1 MAGLLQGGIRR
12 VPRGVRGA
20 GTSFRGKG
28 RRVSRETGRRILHA
42 VPLVALAIA
51 IVVAGGPWFAGGMAI
66 VGILGIREFLAMAQE
81 KEPLPVPMYLAL
93 VGFILAAALGS
104 KTTILLSL
112 AVPFPLLF
120 FFALR
125 RKDRTGITDS
135 FSASLLGLYWIGIPL
150 IFAILLRDIPDYGT
164 GLLVDVLIGTFVAD
178 TGAYAVGRL
187 FGSRPLAPKLSP
199 NKTVEG
205 LIGGIVLGIVAVW
218 AAGLYQDWLS
228 GTDALI
234 LGAAVAFTAPIGDLF
249 ESMLK
254 RDLGTKDAGGV
265 LGAHGG
271 ILDRLDA
278 AFFTV
283 VVGYFVSLLLI

>member
-1 MAGLLQGGIRR
+1 M
-12 VPRGVRGA
+12 
-20 GTSFRGKG
+20 
-28 RRVSRETGRRILHA
+28 SRETGRRILHA
-42 VPLVALAIA
+42 VPLIVLAIA

-81 KEPLPVPMYLAL
+81 KDPLPAPMYLAL

-120 FFALR
+120 FFAIR

-135 FSASLLGLYWIGIPL
+135 FAVSLLGLYWIGIPL

-234 LGAAVAFTAPIGDLF
+234 LGAAVALTAPIGDLF
-249 ESMLK
+249 ESMIK
-254 RDLGTKDAGGV
+254 RDVGVKDSGRILAG
-265 LGAHGG
+265 HGG
-271 ILDRLDA
+271 ILDRFDSLLFA
-278 AFFTV
+278 ALA
-283 VVGYFVSLLLI
+283 GYFLTTWMVL

>member
-1 MAGLLQGGIRR
+1 M
-12 VPRGVRGA
+12 
-20 GTSFRGKG
+20 
-28 RRVSRETGRRILHA
+28 SRETGRRILHA
-42 VPLVALAIA
+42 VPLIALAIA

-120 FFALR
+120 LSALR

-135 FSASLLGLYWIGIPL
+135 FSVSLLGVYWIGIPL

>member
-1 MAGLLQGGIRR
+1 M
-12 VPRGVRGA
+12 
-20 GTSFRGKG
+20 
-28 RRVSRETGRRILHA
+28 SRETGKRILHA
-42 VPLVALAIA
+42 VPLIVVAIV
-51 IVVAGGPWFAGGMAI
+51 IVVAGGAWFAGGLLVI
-66 VGILGIREFLAMAQE
+66 GILGAREFIAMAQDE
-81 KEPLPVPMYLAL
+81 DPLPVPIYLGL
-93 VGFILAAALGS
+93 LGFILAAALGTD
-104 KTTILLSL
+104 TTILLAF

-120 FFALR
+120 LFSLR
-125 RKDRTGITDS
+125 RKDRTGITVS
-135 FSASLLGLYWIGIPL
+135 LSISLLGLFWIGIPL
-150 IFAILLRDIPDYGT
+150 VHAILLRDIPEYGT

-187 FGSRPLAPKLSP
+187 FGSRPLAPRLSP

-205 LIGGIVLGIVAVW
+205 LIGGIVLGILAVW

-234 LGAAVAFTAPIGDLF
+234 LGAAVALTAPFGDLF

-265 LGAHGG
+265 FGAHGG
-271 ILDRLDA
+271 VLDRLDA

-283 VVGYFVSLLLI
+283 VVGYYVSLLLV

>member
-1 MAGLLQGGIRR
+1 LSG
-12 VPRGVRGA
+12 
-20 GTSFRGKG
+20 
-28 RRVSRETGRRILHA
+28 ETGRRILHA
-42 VPLVALAIA
+42 IPLIVLAVV
-51 IVVAGGPWFAGGMAI
+51 IVVAGGPWFAGGLAVI
-66 VGILGIREFLAMAQE
+66 GILGIREYLAMAQE
-81 KEPLPVPMYLAL
+81 KGPLPIPMYLGLA
-93 VGFILAAALGS
+93 GFLLAAALGTN
-104 KTTILLSL
+104 TTVLLAMAL
-112 AVPFPLLF
+112 PFPLLF
-120 FFALR
+120 FFAIR

-135 FSASLLGLYWIGIPL
+135 VAVSLLGLYWIGIPL
-150 IFAILLRDIPDYGT
+150 ASAILLREIPDYGA

-178 TGAYAVGRL
+178 TGAYAVGRW

-205 LIGGIVLGIVAVW
+205 LIGGIVLGILAVW

-234 LGAAVAFTAPIGDLF
+234 LGAAVALTAPVGDLF

-265 LGAHGG
+265 FGAHGG
-271 ILDRLDA
+271 VLDRLDA

-283 VVGYFVSLLLI
+283 VVGYYVSLALV

>member
-1 MAGLLQGGIRR
+1 M
-12 VPRGVRGA
+12 
-20 GTSFRGKG
+20 
-28 RRVSRETGRRILHA
+28 SRETLKRVLHA
-42 VPLVALAIA
+42 IPLIILAVV
-51 IVVAGGPWFAGGMAI
+51 IVVAGGPWFAAGLAVI
-66 VGILGIREFLAMAQE
+66 GILGIREFVAMSRE
-81 KEPLPVPMYLAL
+81 KAPLPVAMYLGVL
-93 VGFILAAALGS
+93 GFILAAALGGD
-104 KTTILLSL
+104 TTVLLAM

-120 FFALR
+120 FAAAR

-135 FSASLLGLYWIGIPL
+135 LGVSLLGLYWIGIPL
-150 IFAILLRDIPDYGT
+150 AHAILLRDIPDYGT

-187 FGSRPLAPKLSP
+187 FGSRKLSPRLSP

-205 LIGGIVLGIVAVW
+205 LLGGIILGILAVW

-228 GTDALI
+228 GVDALI
-234 LGAAVAFTAPIGDLF
+234 LGAAVALTAPIGDLF

-265 LGAHGG
+265 FGAHGG
-271 ILDRLDA
+271 VLDRLDA

-283 VVGYFVSLLLI
+283 VVGYYVSLLLV

>member
-1 MAGLLQGGIRR
+1 M
-12 VPRGVRGA
+12 
-20 GTSFRGKG
+20 
-28 RRVSRETGRRILHA
+28 SRETGKRILHA
-42 VPLVALAIA
+42 VPLIALAIT
-51 IVVAGGPWFAGGMAI
+51 IVVAGGAWFAGGLLVI
-66 VGILGIREFLAMAQE
+66 GILGAREFIAMAQG
-81 KEPLPVPMYLAL
+81 KDPLPVPIYLGML
-93 VGFILAAALGS
+93 GFILAAALGTD
-104 KTTILLSL
+104 TTILL
-112 AVPFPLLF
+112 AFAIPFPLLF
-120 FFALR
+120 LFALR
-125 RKDRTGITDS
+125 RKDRVGITVS
-135 FSASLLGLYWIGIPL
+135 LSISLLGLFWIGIPL
-150 IFAILLRDIPDYGT
+150 VHAILLRDIPEYGT

-187 FGSRPLAPKLSP
+187 FGSKPLAPRLSP

-234 LGAAVAFTAPIGDLF
+234 LGAAVALTAPIGDLF

-265 LGAHGG
+265 FGAHGG
-271 ILDRLDA
+271 VLDRLDA

-283 VVGYFVSLLLI
+283 VVGYYVSLLLV

>member
-1 MAGLLQGGIRR
+1 M
-12 VPRGVRGA
+12 
-20 GTSFRGKG
+20 
-28 RRVSRETGRRILHA
+28 SRETGRRILHA
-42 VPLVALAIA
+42 VPLIILAIV
-51 IVVAGGPWFAGGMAI
+51 IVVAGGAWFAAGLAI
-66 VGILGIREFLAMAQE
+66 IGILGIREFLTMAQD
-81 KEPLPVPMYLAL
+81 KSPLPVPMYLAL
-93 VGFILAAALGS
+93 IGFILAAALGTD
-104 KTTILLSL
+104 TTILLAL

-120 FFALR
+120 LFASR
-125 RKDRTGITDS
+125 RRDRTGITV
-135 FSASLLGLYWIGIPL
+135 ALAVSLLGLYWIGIPL
-150 IFAILLRDIPDYGT
+150 IHAILLRDIPEFGT

-187 FGSRPLAPKLSP
+187 FGSRPLAPRLSP

-234 LGAAVAFTAPIGDLF
+234 LGAAVALTAPIGDLF

-265 LGAHGG
+265 FGAHGG
-271 ILDRLDA
+271 VLDRLDA
-278 AFFTV
+278 VFFTV
-283 VVGYFVSLLLI
+283 VVGYYVSLLLV

>member
-1 MAGLLQGGIRR
+1 M
-12 VPRGVRGA
+12 
-20 GTSFRGKG
+20 
-28 RRVSRETGRRILHA
+28 SRETGRRILHA
-42 VPLVALAIA
+42 VPLILLAIV
-51 IVVAGGPWFAGGMAI
+51 IVVAGGAWFAGGLAAI
-66 VGILGIREFLAMAQE
+66 GILGIREFLAMAQE
-81 KEPLPVPMYLAL
+81 KDPLPVPMYLGL
-93 VGFILAAALGS
+93 IGFVLAAALGTE
-104 KTTILLSL
+104 TTILLAL

-125 RKDRTGITDS
+125 RRDRTGITVALS
-135 FSASLLGLYWIGIPL
+135 VSLLGLYWIGIPL
-150 IFAILLRDIPDYGT
+150 IHAILLRDIPDYGT

-187 FGSRPLAPKLSP
+187 FGSRPLAPRLSP

-205 LIGGIVLGIVAVW
+205 LLGGIVLGIVAVW

-234 LGAAVAFTAPIGDLF
+234 LGAAVALTAPIGDLF

-265 LGAHGG
+265 FGAHGG
-271 ILDRLDA
+271 VLDRLDA
-278 AFFTV
+278 VFFTV
-283 VVGYFVSLLLI
+283 VVGYYVSLALI